1 MEATIMESLDLVP
14 LITFVAVTLYTP
26 GPNNVTSA
34 SMGLVFGYFK
44 TLPFHAG
51 ILIGFTTVMLSCGI
65 MSGLILRI
73 LPSLSHWLRW
83 IGCFYILWLAY
94 KTLKASY
101 AFDDGREVK
110 RLGFF
115 YGVFLQLVN
124 VKGLV
129 FGITLF
135 STFLQPIA
143 SNPFLLVISTLMLT
157 TMVFTSLTLWTLSGT
172 ALKRWIANPAVKK
185 YINIFLS
192 MLLVYTALS
201 LLNMGS

>member
-1 MEATIMESLDLVP
+1 MESLDLVP
-14 LITFVAVTLYTP
+14 LFTFVAVTLYTP
-26 GPNNVTSA
+26 GPNNVSSA

-51 ILIGFTTVMLSCGI
+51 VVTGFTTVMFACGI
-65 MSGLILRI
+65 MSGLILQI

-101 AFDDGREVK
+101 AFDDDREVK
-110 RLGFF
+110 KLTFF
-115 YGVFLQLVN
+115 NGVFLQLVN
-124 VKGLV
+124 VKGLI

-143 SNPFLLVISTLMLT
+143 SNPFFLLISTLMLA
-157 TMVFTSLTLWTLSGT
+157 VLVLSSLTLWTLSGT
-172 ALKRWIANPAVKK
+172 ALKRWITNPAVKK

-192 MLLVYTALS
+192 LLLVYTALS
-201 LLNMGS
+201 LLFMS